1 MDTLIQANIF
11 FFITSLAVIA
21 VSFFVVLLLIRL
33 RRLFKS
39 LNNLVDKLNNTA
51 DFVSDEAKD
60 LMSDIKESA
69 AFRFIFPKSK
79 KRKRSS
85 AEDSQDKSSP
95 RKIRRK
101 V

>member
-1 MDTLIQANIF
+1 MDTLLQANIF
-11 FFITSLAVIA
+11 FFITSLAVIVVA
-21 VSFFVVLLLIRL
+21 FFVTLLLIRL

-39 LNNLVDKLNNTA
+39 LNQLVDKLNNTA

-60 LMSDIKESA
+60 LISDIKESA
-69 AFRFIFPKSK
+69 AFRFIFPKK
-79 KRKRSS
+79 KRKKHSS
-85 AEDSQDKSSP
+85 TETSGDRPPA

>member
-11 FFITSLAVIA
+11 FFITSLVT
-21 VSFFVVLLLIRL
+21 VVLGVFLVLVLIRL
-33 RRLFKS
+33 KKLFKS
-39 LNNLVDKLNNTA
+39 VNQLVDKLNNTA

-60 LMSDIKESA
+60 LLSDIKQSA
-69 AFRFIFPKSK
+69 AFRFIFPKKK
-79 KRKRSS
+79 KRASS
-85 AEDSQDKSSP
+85 AEEVEKAV